1 MEARPRPTPDPVT
14 PELPPLPP
22 LLPATLA
29 RQGTGRLRVLLVD
42 DSRTMR
48 ESARSL
54 LEDAGCQLILASTG
68 FEALCQVALQRPHLV
83 FMDIAMPELDGF
95 AACALIR
102 ASARYGHTP
111 VVLVSANDGR
121 LERARA
127 ELAGAQRYI
136 LKPFR
141 KADLLAAIRE
151 LVLPAEGPELA
162 APAQEQQ
169 SPAEH
174 PEGEDD
180 TGGDDD
186 GARAAG

>member
-1 MEARPRPTPDPVT
+1 MEARTRPTPDPVPT
-14 PELPPLPP
+14 DLPPLPP
-22 LLPATLA
+22 PVPAALA
-29 RQGTGRLRVLLVD
+29 GQGSGRLRVLLVD

-54 LEDAGCQLILASTG
+54 LEDSGCQLILASTG

-102 ASARYGHTP
+102 ASARHGSTP

-141 KADLLAAIRE
+141 KADLLAAMRE
-151 LVLPAEGPELA
+151 LVPPPQGPDADSPLA
-162 APAQEQQ
+162 QDQ
-169 SPAEH
+169 
-174 PEGEDD
+174 GDEDHA
-180 TGGDDD
+180 GGDDD
-186 GARAAG
+186 GTRAAG

>member
-1 MEARPRPTPDPVT
+1 MDAITRPA
-14 PELPPLPP
+14 PELSSHDSPPPLS
-22 LLPATLA
+22 PATPPALA
-29 RQGTGRLRVLLVD
+29 GQGTAGLRVLLVD

-54 LEDAGCQLILASTG
+54 LEDSGCQLSLASNG
-68 FEALCQVALQRPHLV
+68 FEALCQVAVLRPHLV

-102 ASARYGHTP
+102 ASARHGNTP

-121 LERARA
+121 LDRARA

-141 KADLLAAIRE
+141 KADLLAALRE
-151 LVLPAEGPELA
+151 LVPAAGTETGTGRDSSSEPDDGPA
-162 APAQEQQ
+162 D
-169 SPAEH
+169 H
-174 PEGEDD
+174 
-180 TGGDDD
+180 GGDD
-186 GARAAG
+186 GARTAD

>member
-1 MEARPRPTPDPVT
+1 MEARTRPIPDSVPT
-14 PELPPLPP
+14 ELPPLPP
-22 LLPATLA
+22 PLPATLA
-29 RQGTGRLRVLLVD
+29 GPGSGRLRVLLVD

-54 LEDAGCQLILASTG
+54 LEDTGCQLILASTG

-102 ASARYGHTP
+102 ASVRHGHTP

-141 KADLLAAIRE
+141 KADLLAALRE
-151 LVLPAEGPELA
+151 LVP
-162 APAQEQQ
+162 
-169 SPAEH
+169 S
-174 PEGEDD
+174 PEGLQPPDAASPLAEEADEDD
-180 TGGDDD
+180 DAGGDDD
-186 GARAAG
+186 GTRAAG

>member
-1 MEARPRPTPDPVT
+1 MEARTRPTLDPIPT
-14 PELPPLPP
+14 DPSPLSPPPVS
-22 LLPATLA
+22 AALA
-29 RQGTGRLRVLLVD
+29 GQGDGRLRVLLVD

-54 LEDAGCQLILASTG
+54 LEDSGCQLILASTG

-102 ASARYGHTP
+102 ASARHGSTP

-151 LVLPAEGPELA
+151 LVMPPERADAALAPAPELDD
-162 APAQEQQ
+162 
-169 SPAEH
+169 
-174 PEGEDD
+174 EDD

>member
-1 MEARPRPTPDPVT
+1 MEARTRPTPDPVPT
-14 PELPPLPP
+14 ELPPLPP
-22 LLPATLA
+22 ALPATLA
-29 RQGTGRLRVLLVD
+29 GHGSSRLRVLLVD

-102 ASARYGHTP
+102 ASARHGHTP

-141 KADLLAAIRE
+141 KADLLAALRE
-151 LVLPAEGPELA
+151 LVPAPQGPDAASPLA
-162 APAQEQQ
+162 EDADD
-169 SPAEH
+169 
-174 PEGEDD
+174 EDD
-180 TGGDDD
+180 DAGGDDD
-186 GARAAG
+186 GTRAAG

>member
-1 MEARPRPTPDPVT
+1 MEAHTRHTPDPVPT
-14 PELPPLPP
+14 ELPPM
-22 LLPATLA
+22 PAA
-29 RQGTGRLRVLLVD
+29 MAGQGDARLRILLVD

-54 LEDAGCQLILASTG
+54 LEDSGCQLILASTG

-102 ASARYGHTP
+102 ASARHGSTP

-151 LVLPAEGPELA
+151 LVLPVDAPAAA
-162 APAQEQQ
+162 APSVPTLDED
-169 SPAEH
+169 
-174 PEGEDD
+174 DD
-180 TGGDDD
+180 TGGDND
-186 GARAAG
+186 GAHTAG

>member
-1 MEARPRPTPDPVT
+1 MEARTRPIPDPVPT
-14 PELPPLPP
+14 ELPPLPP
-22 LLPATLA
+22 TLPATLA
-29 RQGTGRLRVLLVD
+29 GQGSGRLRVLLVD

-102 ASARYGHTP
+102 ASARHGHTP

-141 KADLLAAIRE
+141 KADLLAALRE
-151 LVLPAEGPELA
+151 LVPAPPAEDVASPLAEGPDD
-162 APAQEQQ
+162 
-169 SPAEH
+169 
-174 PEGEDD
+174 EDD
-180 TGGDDD
+180 AGGDDD
-186 GARAAG
+186 GTRAAG